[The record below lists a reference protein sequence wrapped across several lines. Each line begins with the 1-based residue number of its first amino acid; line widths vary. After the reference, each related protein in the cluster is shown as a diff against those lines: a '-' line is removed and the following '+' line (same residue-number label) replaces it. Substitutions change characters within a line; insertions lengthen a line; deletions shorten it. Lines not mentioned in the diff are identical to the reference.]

1 MTRRDFFGA
10 GNGIRTCDLL
20 ITKSV
25 QTLKSQLSS
34 PFAPFPLGDFRTN
47 LLSYPFLPAPFFP
60 VVGRDVG
67 QKTAAQNPLFKHM
80 KT

>member
-1 MTRRDFFGA
+1 MIKHTGFGA
-10 GNGIRTCDLL
+10 SDVTRTRDLL

-60 VVGRDVG
+60 VVGRGVG
-67 QKTAAQNPLFKHM
+67 QETAAQNPLFKQT
-80 KT
+80 KP